1 MRDDGEVTTTAP
13 ERAPGDAAGDRSAQ
27 RAARSSDHL
36 LFGVCGSFAQRW
48 RVDPTLLRA
57 ATGLLALTGGIGVV
71 LYAVG
76 FALLRRTPA
85 ATDSGGS
92 TVTPAASERRRNLA
106 VVAATAAIL
115 AAARQTDLWPGN
127 EIVIPLAVVASAV
140 VLIWLPRP
148 ADARRLSARSMAPW
162 LRIALGA
169 VLAVAGV
176 ATLADRTGGL
186 GEVGRSVTAIA
197 IALGGF
203 AVIAAPAIGR
213 LLGNLDSERTMR
225 IREEE
230 RAALAAHLHDSVL
243 QSLVLIQ
250 RSDDPRRMVGLA
262 RRQEREL
269 RSWLY
274 GARPIGE
281 PSSLM
286 AAVEAAAATIEVDHE
301 TRIEVVTVGD
311 APLDDPARALVGAV
325 REAATNA
332 VRHSGADHVDVYA
345 EADEGEMV
353 AFVRDTGR
361 GFDPTTIA
369 TDRHGI
375 VDSIIGR
382 VERAGGRATVS
393 SGPGEGTEVELRLP
407 RRRTVRVEEGS
418 R

>member
-1 MRDDGEVTTTAP
+1 MVRDDGRVTTTAP
-13 ERAPGDAAGDRSAQ
+13 ARTPGDASDDLSRDGAVRSPN
-27 RAARSSDHL
+27 HL

-71 LYAVG
+71 LYAIG
-76 FALLRRTPA
+76 FAVLRRREPGEAAGPA
-85 ATDSGGS
+85 DT
-92 TVTPAASERRRNLA
+92 TAASDRRRNLA

-115 AAARQTDLWPGN
+115 VGARETDLWPGN
-127 EIVIPLAVVASAV
+127 EIVVPSAIVAAAV

-148 ADARRLSARSMAPW
+148 AVAGRLSVRAMAPW

-169 VLAVAGV
+169 ILAVAGV

-186 GEVGRSVTAIA
+186 AEVGRSVTAIA

-203 AVIAAPAIGR
+203 AVIAAPAIAR
-213 LLGNLDSERTMR
+213 LLGNLDAERTMR

-281 PSSLM
+281 PTSLM

-311 APLDDPARALVGAV
+311 APLDNAARALVGAV

-332 VRHSGADHVDVYA
+332 ARHSGADHVDVYA
-345 EADEGEMV
+345 EADENELV

-361 GFDPTTIA
+361 GFDPAAIA
-369 TDRHGI
+369 DDRHGLA
-375 VDSIIGR
+375 DSIIGR
-382 VERAGGRATVS
+382 VERSGGRATVTS
-393 SGPGEGTEVELRLP
+393 RPGDGTEVELRLP
-407 RRRTVRVEEGS
+407 RRRIVRVEESS